1 MIKTSVQV
9 LAATVLVGT
18 AALSLPAPAL
28 AGNGVGA
35 GLVGFGIG
43 AVVGSALAPREVYVV
58 PAPPPPAYYGPVA
71 YGVPPWTPDWY
82 MYCAHRYRNFNPHTG
97 YFVGPDGQ
105 PYFCR

>member
-9 LAATVLVGT
+9 LAVTVLMGT
-18 AALSLPAPAL
+18 AAPSLPAPAL

-43 AVVGSALAPREVYVV
+43 AVVGSALAPREVYVI
-58 PAPPPPAYYGPVA
+58 PAPPPPAYYGPAAYVA
-71 YGVPPWTPDWY
+71 PPWTPDWY
-82 MYCAHRYRNFNPHTG
+82 TYCAHRYRNFNPHTG